1 MGKLWNAYYL
11 FDGYSEDQFKAD
23 IEEIWTTVKPLY
35 EQLYTYV
42 RRILAE
48 NVYPGQLQ
56 RYGRLPAH
64 VLGTWRC
71 WWPIKR
77 CVNEFISLINR

>member
-1 MGKLWNAYYL
+1 
-11 FDGYSEDQFKAD
+11 
-23 IEEIWTTVKPLY
+23 
-35 EQLYTYV
+35 
-42 RRILAE
+42 LAE

-71 WWPIKR
+71 
-77 CVNEFISLINR
+77 